1 VDEAQRLLRE
11 NPRSRDRD
19 GPRNEGDGVTVGLD
33 PAIATDRDEAVLAS
47 RGVIIRFPLFPEAL
61 SPPVPAA
68 GVASAG

>member
-1 VDEAQRLLRE
+1 LLRE

-33 PAIATDRDEAVLAS
+33 PAIAPDRDEAVLAS
-47 RGVIIRFPLFPEAL
+47 LGVTIRFPEAL
-61 SPPVPAA
+61 AAPVPAA